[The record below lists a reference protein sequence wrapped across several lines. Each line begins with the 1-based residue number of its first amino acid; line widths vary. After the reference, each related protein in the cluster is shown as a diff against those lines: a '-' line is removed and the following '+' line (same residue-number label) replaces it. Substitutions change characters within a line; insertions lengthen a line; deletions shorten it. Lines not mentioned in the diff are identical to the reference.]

1 MALQREEKHSK
12 VLDKKI
18 KELWDGSFVCKQS
31 SDNLKC
37 ARTEQEKKKKA
48 RRQKRSSKGRFGEM
62 MKPASVSRS
71 FLLYTRK
78 IMADSA
84 LCVCERERQRG
95 GWKSV
100 SSFLFPPP

>member
-37 ARTEQEKKKKA
+37 ARTEQEKK
-48 RRQKRSSKGRFGEM
+48 RRQGVKRGHQK
-62 MKPASVSRS
+62 V
-71 FLLYTRK
+71 
-78 IMADSA
+78 A
-84 LCVCERERQRG
+84 LVR
-95 GWKSV
+95 
-100 SSFLFPPP
+100 